1 MSNSSTSTL
10 APELEAKSQSS
21 SFFSPIVIIG
31 VVFFMFGFVTWLNGT
46 LIQFFDLVGE
56 QALLIPFAFFIA
68 YFVLALPS
76 SFILKVTGY
85 KNGMALGLFIM
96 AIGCSLFIPAAIT
109 RTFGLFLTGLF
120 IQASGMALLQTACN
134 PYVSILGPIESAA
147 KRISIMG
154 ICNKLAGIFTIFLG
168 AVILKNATKI
178 EEQLK
183 VTTDEV
189 LKNTMLQE
197 LASRLII
204 PYIVLTAVLI
214 VLAISIKMSSL
225 PEITL
230 DEDESDGNNTVA
242 SRSSIFQ
249 YPHVWLGF
257 ICIFVYVGAEVMA
270 GDVIG
275 LYGKSSNIPLEITKF
290 FTPATL
296 VAMLVGYIVGII
308 AIPKYISQDKALRIC
323 AILGAVFTAGAYF
336 TSGYTAIVMI
346 VLLGLANS
354 LMWPAIFPLGIDGL
368 GKFTKVGAALL
379 IMGIAGGAIIPL
391 IYGGL
396 YNPKAIFSFLYSPS
410 IDYKLAFLICTFPC
424 YLYILYYAI
433 AGHKVGNPKYE

>member
-1 MSNSSTSTL
+1 MSDSSTSTL
-10 APELEAKSQSS
+10 APQRDTQPVSRGL
-21 SFFSPIVIIG
+21 FSPIVIIG
-31 VVFFMFGFVTWLNGT
+31 VLFFMFGFVTWLNGT

-76 SFILKVTGY
+76 SYILKVTGY

-96 AIGCSLFIPAAIT
+96 AIGCSLFIPAATT

-147 KRISIMG
+147 NRISIMG

-183 VTTDEV
+183 VTTDAV

-204 PYIVLTAVLI
+204 PYIVLTIVLV
-214 VLAISIKMSSL
+214 VLAIAIKMSSL
-225 PEITL
+225 PEITME
-230 DEDESDGNNTVA
+230 EDEADNSTVA

-275 LYGKSSNIPLEITKF
+275 LYGKSSNIPLEVTKF

-308 AIPKYISQDKALRIC
+308 TIPKYISQDKALRIC
-323 AILGAVFTAGAYF
+323 AILGAVFTVGAYF
-336 TSGYTAIVMI
+336 ASGYMAIAMI

-368 GKFTKVGAALL
+368 GKFTKVGAAIL

-424 YLYILYYAI
+424 YLYILYYAV
-433 AGHKVGNPKYE
+433 AGHKVKNPKYL

>member
-1 MSNSSTSTL
+1 
-10 APELEAKSQSS
+10 
-21 SFFSPIVIIG
+21 
-31 VVFFMFGFVTWLNGT
+31 
-46 LIQFFDLVGE
+46 
-56 QALLIPFAFFIA
+56 
-68 YFVLALPS
+68 
-76 SFILKVTGY
+76 
-85 KNGMALGLFIM
+85 
-96 AIGCSLFIPAAIT
+96 
-109 RTFGLFLTGLF
+109 
-120 IQASGMALLQTACN
+120 
-134 PYVSILGPIESAA
+134 
-147 KRISIMG
+147 
-154 ICNKLAGIFTIFLG
+154 
-168 AVILKNATKI
+168 
-178 EEQLK
+178 
-183 VTTDEV
+183 
-189 LKNTMLQE
+189 MLQE

-204 PYIVLTAVLI
+204 TYIVLTIVLV
-214 VLAISIKMSSL
+214 VLAIAIKMSSL
-225 PEITL
+225 PEITME
-230 DEDESDGNNTVA
+230 EDEADNSTVA

-275 LYGKSSNIPLEITKF
+275 LYGKSSNIPLEVTKF

-308 AIPKYISQDKALRIC
+308 TIPKYISQDKALRIC
-323 AILGAVFTAGAYF
+323 AILGAVFTVGAYF
-336 TSGYTAIVMI
+336 ASGYMAIAMI

-368 GKFTKVGAALL
+368 GKFTKVGAAIL

-424 YLYILYYAI
+424 YLYILYYAV
-433 AGHKVGNPKYE
+433 AGHKVKNPKYL